1 MLKALQPAVLRVNS
15 LINKLFRAAVY
26 GCRSFFQFEFCY
38 VGETMKKLIS
48 IFLCALLAGS
58 AVLSGCG
65 NNDIVESRTASA
77 STDKYRNFYQIFVQ
91 SFCDSNDDGVGDLQG
106 IIDQLDYLND
116 GDPNSGDDLGIDGLW
131 LTPIM
136 PSKSYHKYDV
146 ENYYD
151 IDPDFGTLETFD
163 TLVEECHKRGINLII
178 DLVLNHISS
187 QNPLFTQAAF
197 EVADG
202 NLDGNAKYFEIHE
215 KDYFSE
221 DTQVVALGNYAC
233 EANFSLDMPEWN
245 LNSEATREE
254 FTNIAKFWLDR
265 GVDGFRLDACKY
277 YNNKE
282 TDGTEFLGWFVDTC
296 RGINPDVYIVGET
309 WSDDSDIA
317 NLFESGIDSQFAFK
331 FATTTGLIN
340 NFMSTQKGQAL
351 VSKVANYEKKM
362 REKNPDEI
370 NAMFLSNHDQM
381 RMANSLGSKGLNY
394 EKFAAS
400 VYMLFPGNSFTYY
413 GEEIGLTAPNT
424 TGDANYRTPMVFDSE
439 NMQKI
444 EVQGLGSTFDPPT
457 DGGVKQQLEDDNSL
471 LNFYRRIIK
480 AKLQN
485 QEIARGQITE
495 IVDMDDTAVGAFFV
509 EYNGEKLMIIH
520 NFDSEQAKELE
531 ITEEMIP
538 NAEVVADLVTDEEQK
553 TAELKDAKLTLP
565 TLSSVIIRTAKTS

>member
-1 MLKALQPAVLRVNS
+1 MSSEEKTYKRIVKIFN
-15 LINKLFRAAVY
+15 LIKILNNFY
-26 GCRSFFQFEFCY
+26 RSKI
-38 VGETMKKLIS
+38 MKRILS
-48 IFLCALLAGS
+48 ILLCALIVGGT
-58 AVLSGCG
+58 VLSGCSGG
-65 NNDIVESRTASA
+65 NDTVESRNAKA

-91 SFCDSNDDGVGDLQG
+91 SFSDSNNDGVGDLQG
-106 IIDQLDYLND
+106 IIDRLDYLND
-116 GDPNSGDDLGIDGLW
+116 GDPNTGDDLGIDGIW

-187 QNPLFTQAAF
+187 QNPLFTKAVF
-197 EVADG
+197 EVTDG
-202 NLDGNAKYFEIHE
+202 KLDGNARYFEIHK

-221 DTQVVALGNYAC
+221 ETQVVDLGDYAC

-277 YNNKE
+277 YSNKE

-296 RGINPDVYIVGET
+296 REINPDVYIVGET
-309 WSDDSDIA
+309 WADDSDISE
-317 NLFESGIDSQFAFK
+317 LYKSGIDSQFAFK
-331 FATTTGLIN
+331 FATTTGTIN
-340 NFMSTQKGQAL
+340 EFINIFKGKAL
-351 VSKVANYEKKM
+351 VSKVANYEEKM
-362 REKNPDEI
+362 REENADEI
-370 NAMFLSNHDQM
+370 NAMFLSNHDQV
-381 RMANSLGSKGLNY
+381 RIANALESKGLDY
-394 EKFAAS
+394 EKFAAA

-413 GEEIGLTAPNT
+413 GEEIGMTAPNT

-444 EVQGLGSTFDPPT
+444 EVEGLGDTFDPPT
-457 DGGVKQQLEDDNSL
+457 NGGVKQQLADENSL

-485 QEIARGQITE
+485 PEIARGQIAGIE
-495 IVDMDDTAVGAFFV
+495 DMGDDTVGAFYI
-509 EYNGEKLMIIH
+509 EYNDEKLMIIH
-520 NFDSEQAKELE
+520 NFDTEEAKELE

-538 NAEVVADLVTDEEQK
+538 NAEVVADFVTDEKQK
-553 TAELKDAKLTLP
+553 TAELKDGKLSLP
-565 TLSSVIIRTAKTS
+565 THSSVIIRTAKES